1 MHAVCIVPATLHMKQ
16 TQPRLHVNL
25 LPQDP
30 FFESTL
36 GRVINWAS
44 TAGRYLVIF
53 TQLIVIGSF
62 ATRFKLDRD
71 ATDLRAEVFTKSSII
86 ESYDTLEDD
95 VAMIQKRTS
104 FLKTESEK
112 KTIAEMFD
120 ILGKTMPVDVALQSI
135 QTNTGGDGLTLRGT
149 AIRSSDLTIFVRNL
163 LISNDVRAVQVSEV
177 KSSKEGQPG
186 FEFTVSVQ
194 FGEKTVRTPVQ
205 QKKKST

>member
-1 MHAVCIVPATLHMKQ
+1 
-16 TQPRLHVNL
+16 
-25 LPQDP
+25 
-30 FFESTL
+30 
-36 GRVINWAS
+36 
-44 TAGRYLVIF
+44 
-53 TQLIVIGSF
+53 
-62 ATRFKLDRD
+62 
-71 ATDLRAEVFTKSSII
+71 
-86 ESYDTLEDD
+86 
-95 VAMIQKRTS
+95 
-104 FLKTESEK
+104 
-112 KTIAEMFD
+112 MFD